1 MQYFLN
7 MAVEASINSK
17 DHQMHNDL
25 IVSHKV
31 LQDSKKKKIEKNFK
45 ETDLDKFKRLS
56 LEYDLLTDH
65 EHAEW
70 YIQNILSFDQEK
82 NNQDP

>member
-17 DHQMHNDL
+17 EHIVHQDL
-25 IVSHKV
+25 IVSHRV
-31 LQDSKKKKIEKNFK
+31 LQDTKRKKVERNFK
-45 ETDLDKFKRLS
+45 ESDLDKFKRLS
-56 LEYDLLTDH
+56 LEYDLLADS

-70 YIQNILSFDQEK
+70 YIQNILSLE
-82 NNQDP
+82 

>member
-1 MQYFLN
+1 
-7 MAVEASINSK
+7 
-17 DHQMHNDL
+17 MHNDL

-82 NNQDP
+82 SNQDPLKWFEYA